1 VDKKSKRSQLSL
13 KSCYFHSSPKKP
25 VISNSSPQLV
35 GSSVVNQLERRS
47 LSQKRSQ
54 QLLSLVPTSPQHPC
68 LVALKIS
75 QPRRCLVE
83 TKQQTRSVEIA
94 NQLPVCSAPLSQ
106 LGHYSELLQQQE
118 VCSEQVPLPVSSRA
132 QPYSVAP
139 TPRRP
144 MTRMIQV
151 TKKKIKVRRAHR
163 PMQIPTK
170 SSSSKHSVKLFRRTP
185 TQRRST
191 RKSTNLRSSSHCHPL
206 PRTRKVNPCLR
217 SQGILETVVRPLSS
231 LKRKEAKC
239 ST

>member
-1 VDKKSKRSQLSL
+1 LKQSQRSL
-13 KSCYFHSSPKKP
+13 KSCYFPSSPKKP
-25 VISNSSPQLV
+25 VRSNSSPQLV

-54 QLLSLVPTSPQHPC
+54 QLLSLVPTNLQHPY
-68 LVALKIS
+68 LVALTLS

-83 TKQQTRSVEIA
+83 TKQQTRSVVTT

-106 LGHYSELLQQQE
+106 LGHYSELLQPQE
-118 VCSEQVPLPVSSRA
+118 VCSEQVPLPVSSKA
-132 QPYSVAP
+132 PPYSVAL

-144 MTRMIQV
+144 MTRMIQA
-151 TKKKIKVRRAHR
+151 TKKKIKGKRAHR

-185 TQRRST
+185 TQKRST
-191 RKSTNLRSSSHCHPL
+191 RKSTSLRSSSHCRPL

-231 LKRKEAKC
+231 LKRKEVKC